1 MASRKTT
8 RSSGKKSSS
17 ASKNSGKKTLS
28 LLAKISILLFGI
40 GILLL
45 ALTFIEGASVWTFL
59 RQNVLFGVFGASAYL
74 LAPFVLYI
82 ATVMA
87 LGKTFIS
94 KIIKCSVVILIVSAA
109 FLIFGDIDISSYTF
123 FKGISHIFTI
133 SSNGWGI
140 GPGVIGAILGWPL
153 LLLFA
158 RPAANIV
165 FVIIIIVIAMII
177 FAITPAEIFNF
188 TASNAKKVKKSIDV
202 IDKSNK
208 SRIEKRNLKRQEQ
221 EEMQKLRQS
230 ELQLKQQEENE
241 ARQTENG
248 FEQHESANSEV
259 MHIVNGKA
267 AYAANALKPNKEQS
281 QNRANIDIDI
291 SPVPSVT
298 LNVLTEEEVFIGP
311 GGTFG
316 LDPNTKPT
324 AQERAKYI
332 KPDYEFGSIISYAGA
347 NAQGESEAATVE
359 APKTED
365 YVVGNT
371 LEIMAQK
378 AINNAKDEM
387 ASDIQILGNVQTGK
401 YIFPPLKLFQK
412 QPKSNDDNI
421 HSELT
426 YKGDL
431 LVKTL
436 ASFGVQTKILDISRG
451 PSVTRYELQPL
462 AGVKISRITG
472 LSDDI
477 ALNLATMGVRIE
489 APIPG
494 KAAVGIEIPN
504 ENRTAVNF
512 RSILE
517 DRQYTS
523 QSEPLTFAVG
533 KDIAGQVI
541 VGNLA
546 KMPHLLIAGT
556 TGSGK
561 SVCTNAIIMS
571 FLYRC
576 APETMRLILIDPKMV
591 EFAQYNGIPHL
602 LMPVVTEP
610 RKAAGA
616 LGSAVAEMEKRYLLL
631 AQNGVPNIEEYN
643 LLAEENDE
651 LEKLPY
657 IVIVIDELADLMMVA
672 SKEVEEYICRIAQK
686 ARAAGMHLII
696 ATQRPSVDVITGLI
710 KANIP
715 SRIGLSVM
723 SQVDSRTILDMGGAE
738 KLLGNGD
745 MLYMPVGTNKPV
757 RVQGAFIRSG
767 EIRSVIDFLK
777 NNSESDYNEDMI
789 ADMEKRAVEPKG
801 SGGARDD
808 DDEDPMFKTAVEV
821 ILDAGQAST
830 SLLQRRCKL
839 GYARAARI
847 MDEIEQAGIIGPS
860 EGAKPRQILIS
871 RQQWIEMSMNRQ
883 EQAEN

>member
-1 MASRKTT
+1 MATRKTT
-8 RSSGKKSSS
+8 KSTARNSGGGNKKNGKK
-17 ASKNSGKKTLS
+17 ALS
-28 LLAKISILLFGI
+28 QLAKISILLFGI
-40 GILLL
+40 GIFLL

-59 RQNVLFGVFGASAYL
+59 RQNILFGVFGASAYF
-74 LAPFVLYI
+74 LAPFILYI

-87 LGKTFIS
+87 LGKNFIS
-94 KIIKCSVVILIVSAA
+94 KIIKCSVVIIVVSAA
-109 FLIFGDIDISSYTF
+109 FLIFSDIDINSYTF
-123 FKGISHIFTI
+123 TSGIQHLFTV

-140 GPGVIGAILGWPL
+140 GPGVLGAVIGWPL

-165 FVIIIIVIAMII
+165 FVIAIIVIAMII

-188 TASNAKKVKKSIDV
+188 TANNAKRMKNSIDY
-202 IDKSNK
+202 IDKTNK
-208 SRIEKRNLKRQEQ
+208 NRIEQRNLKMQEQ
-221 EEMQKLRQS
+221 AQQRKAKQE
-230 ELQLKQQEENE
+230 ELQLKKQE
-241 ARQTENG
+241 Q
-248 FEQHESANSEV
+248 FEQRQVLENSQHHENANSEV
-259 MHIVNGKA
+259 MNIVNSKTTFGESA
-267 AYAANALKPNKEQS
+267 LSQSTQNNASK
-281 QNRANIDIDI
+281 ANIDIDI

-298 LNVLTEEEVFIGP
+298 LNVLTEDEVYIGP

-316 LDPNTKPT
+316 IDPNATPT
-324 AQERAKYI
+324 SQERAGYMKD
-332 KPDYEFGSIISYAGA
+332 DYEFGSIISY
-347 NAQGESEAATVE
+347 T
-359 APKTED
+359 APKTQTNSALPNASEPKASE
-365 YVVGNT
+365 YVVGDT
-371 LEIMAQK
+371 LELMAQK

-387 ASDIQILGNVQTGK
+387 VSDMQIMGNVQIGK
-401 YIFPPLKLFQK
+401 YVFPPLKLFQK

-421 HSELT
+421 HAELT

-504 ENRTAVNF
+504 EKRTAVNF

-517 DRQYTS
+517 DRHYT
-523 QSEPLTFAVG
+523 QKTEPLTFAVG

-643 LLAEENDE
+643 LLAQENDE

-723 SQVDSRTILDMGGAE
+723 SQIDSRTILDMGGAE

-757 RVQGAFIRSG
+757 RVQGAYIQSS

-777 NNSESDYNEDMI
+777 NNSDSDYNEDMI
-789 ADMEKRAVEPKG
+789 ADMEKRAVETKG
-801 SGGARDD
+801 TAGTRDD
-808 DDEDPMFKTAVEV
+808 DDSEDPMFKTAVEV

-871 RQQWIEMSMNRQ
+871 RQQWIEMSMNK
-883 EQAEN
+883 EDNP